1 VMGDLEQIHPG
12 QASRQQD
19 RVDLL
24 LDVAGE
30 QEALL
35 AERAEKDDRDVVDR
49 RPAIGWVP
57 WHGVPVGPQDLE
69 VDRVEVQ
76 PIAGR
81 EELGG
86 PAVEGEV
93 RPERVIRGTRPDH
106 SRLEDPADPVAVD
119 QPGQPAGMV
128 LVRMAQ
134 DQDVDPPV
142 PRREA
147 RIELENQAIGIGTT
161 VDQHPGAAIA
171 LDKDRVALS
180 DVEDRD
186 MDPAVGPSLEARA
199 GHGQGEDEA
208 GKDGRHRASRSP

>member
-1 VMGDLEQIHPG
+1 MGNLEQVHPG
-12 QASRQQD
+12 QAPRQQD

-24 LDVAGE
+24 LDVAGQ

-35 AERAEKDDRDVVDR
+35 AERTEEDDRDVVDR
-49 RPAIGWVP
+49 RPAIGRVT

-69 VDRVEVQ
+69 VDRIEAQ
-76 PIAGR
+76 PIARR

-86 PAVEGEV
+86 PPFEGEV
-93 RPERVIRGTRPDH
+93 RPEGVIRGTRPDH
-106 SRLEDPADPVAVD
+106 SRLEDSADPVAVD

-128 LVRMAQ
+128 LMGMAQ
-134 DQDVDPPV
+134 DQDVDASV
-142 PRREA
+142 PRRDA
-147 RIELENQAIGIGTT
+147 RIELEDQAVGIGTP

-186 MDPAVGPSLEARA
+186 MDPAVGPGLEAGARD
-199 GHGQGEDEA
+199 GQGQDKA
-208 GKDGRHRASRSP
+208 GQDGHHRASRSP